1 MRYVRTK
8 ASILAALLAVVACN
22 KPESKVGSESAG
34 GPRNAVDSFRPYQD
48 PKQRFEIQDVAV
60 ATEHVDA
67 KSTIEKLPSKLR
79 PADPA
84 KSKTVVLV
92 LTLASKKDDLNEIK
106 SSEFSLLYELDG
118 KESEALC
125 VGLSMGDSDM
135 WGLAEKGE
143 TAVFVRAKP
152 PQKQKLLFLLP
163 SSVNEAALRHREPSG
178 ASANVK
184 QGISLR

>member
-135 WGLAEKGE
+135 WGLGE
-143 TAVFVRAKP
+143 TSVFVRAKP

>member
-8 ASILAALLAVVACN
+8 ASILAALLAVVGCN

-34 GPRNAVDSFRPYQD
+34 GPRNAVDAFRPYQD

-79 PADPA
+79 PTDPA

-135 WGLAEKGE
+135 WGLGEKGE

-163 SSVNEAALRHREPSG
+163 GAVNEASLQHHQPGGLAVTIR
-178 ASANVK
+178 
-184 QGISLR
+184 QGIKFG